1 MVANVFSILRA
12 SFDDGFSDWL
22 QKEID
27 QAGLVVLETH
37 SKWPITSGSVSIPPG
52 IHHVHKPIK
61 LRKGV
66 QIWGASQGSTVIIS
80 HLRGDDS
87 VFRSDPDEE
96 PYGMKIGHLHA
107 TSCNQMEGR
116 FLDVYNANRNCVFH
130 DLFIENFASGIRSQD
145 CFTTGFRDVGI
156 YRCRSGF
163 SAANL
168 TNGRIDNMK
177 IENCSQHGFELTAS
191 SRNTTTGTDI
201 RGLVCQ
207 GNGFSGV
214 RLNGLDQIRFSSLF
228 LEGNNRRAMREDG
241 SEERFGQLSA
251 VANTDLVNKR
261 NGNLVFDSIFIT
273 PGHSELVSSPAVDIE
288 HAENVRFNG
297 GYIRSNRAAFRPAFR
312 LGKGVNVCSMESITF
327 QGFQESEITDL
338 TPSTKLTTRD
348 LVLVKPGSSLGV
360 RIPEMNQNG

>member
-1 MVANVFSILRA
+1 MANILRPHP
-12 SFDDGFSDWL
+12 SEDGFSDWL

-27 QAGLVVLETH
+27 REGVQIHVPH
-37 SKWPITSGSVSIPPG
+37 PKWPLVAGSITIPPG
-52 IHHVHKPIK
+52 IHHLHKPIRTRSG
-61 LRKGV
+61 L
-66 QIWGASQGSTVIIS
+66 QILGSSQGSTAIVS
-80 HLRGDDS
+80 HLRDDLA

-96 PYGMKIGHLHA
+96 PYALKIGNMHVI
-107 TSCNQMEGR
+107 SGNQFQGR
-116 FLDVYNANRNCVFH
+116 FLEIYNANRNCVFH
-130 DLFIENFASGIRSQD
+130 DLFIENFDSGIRSRN
-145 CFTTGFRDVGI
+145 CYTTAFRDVGV

-163 SAANL
+163 YGENL
-168 TNGRIDNMK
+168 TNGRVDNMK
-177 IENCSQHGFELTAS
+177 IENCSRHGFELTLS
-191 SRNTTTGTDI
+191 EKNTTTGTEV

-214 RLNGLDQIRFSSLF
+214 RLNGLDQVRFSSLF

-297 GYIRSNRAAFRPAFR
+297 GYIRSNRASFRPAFR

-327 QGFQESEITDL
+327 QGFQESEITDV

-348 LVLVKPGSSLGV
+348 LVLVKPGEYSGNRLPDIV
-360 RIPEMNQNG
+360 P